1 MTDPEHWGPTEVI
14 DIASDAVDDAF
25 RLFVTACGPEPS
37 ETLIVADGTGL
48 FGLVADTIR
57 LMQIPALVPPM
68 LVVGVGYPAASVIA
82 DTVGIRVRDLTPS
95 VVEGFDGS
103 GGADAFR
110 SFIADELMPWLS
122 DRHPGATGR
131 TTFFG
136 HSLGGLFGAHVML
149 TRPATFDRYILSSPS
164 LWWDR
169 HRILDEVTTAAGLAE
184 IEASV
189 FAGIGALETDEGR
202 RLEAA
207 DLPDG
212 HPAKPP
218 EARLDMVDDLR
229 RFVEALAAR
238 DLTGLDLWSE
248 VFPDEFHATV
258 PGVVL
263 SRALRAFAI
272 ADRG

>member
-1 MTDPEHWGPTEVI
+1 MTTEVR
-14 DIASDAVDDAF
+14 DVASTAVGDTF
-25 RLFVTACGPEPS
+25 RVFVGECGPAPR

-48 FGLVADTIR
+48 FGLAVDTIR

-68 LVVGVGYPAASVIA
+68 LVVGIGYPTATVLA
-82 DTVGIRVRDLTPS
+82 DTVGIRVRDLTPTQ
-95 VVEGFDGS
+95 VTGFDRS
-103 GGADAFR
+103 GGADAFG
-110 SFIADELMPWLS
+110 SFIADELMPWVS
-122 DRHPGATGR
+122 DRHPGATER

-136 HSLGGLFGAHVML
+136 HSLGGLFGAHMML
-149 TRPATFDRYILSSPS
+149 TRPATFDRYVLSSPS

-169 HRILDEVTTAAGLAE
+169 HRILDEVTTAAGLDE

-207 DLPDG
+207 NLPDG

-218 EARLDMVDDLR
+218 AAHLDMVDDLE
-229 RFVEALAAR
+229 RFVGRLEERA
-238 DLTGLDLWSE
+238 LTGLDLRWQ
-248 VFPDEFHATV
+248 VFADEFHATV

-263 SRALRAFAI
+263 SRALRRFAA